1 MGLARDFPKTTRH
14 TLGYKIDEHFLKMLS
29 YVYLATY
36 QTPTEKLLTLSRA
49 ITQLDLAKFLLSI
62 AWESK
67 IISDNH
73 YVKLSTDLDEIG
85 RMLGGWKKGLETK
98 NSRV

>member
-1 MGLARDFPKTTRH
+1 MGLAKDFPKTTRH

-36 QTPTEKLLTLSRA
+36 QSPSEKIFTLSRA

-67 IISDNH
+67 VIPDNH
-73 YVKLSTDLDEIG
+73 YIKLSTDLDEIG
-85 RMLGGWKKGLETK
+85 RMLGGWKKRLDK
-98 NSRV
+98 K